1 MSSANPVQQLA
12 RSLPRA
18 FTTIEES
25 QPVHIVGAR
34 APMPMTVPAEVLRGD
49 SLFPQAIGNVGKV
62 QYQIPKT
69 SSIPLRM
76 MPKPP
81 LPPTE
86 GVKPKATFNGT
97 GSVKLIS
104 SFLSGKVPLQYL
116 G

>member
-18 FTTIEES
+18 PTTIEER
-25 QPVHIVGAR
+25 QPVHIVGTRAR
-34 APMPMTVPAEVLRGD
+34 VPMTAPAEVLRGD
-49 SLFPQAIGNVGKV
+49 SLFPQAVGNVGKV

-69 SSIPLRM
+69 SNIPLRM
-76 MPKPP
+76 MPMPP
-81 LPPTE
+81 LPPTD
-86 GVKPKATFNGT
+86 GVKPKATFNPA

-104 SFLSGKVPLQYL
+104 SFLSSKVPLQYL